1 MDLLALIPTGIKD
14 VTTRIAAALAL
25 WALVVYLAGSRGV
38 ELSNQVYLLGI
49 YGACF
54 VSVSFSMF
62 MYSMFEKW
70 LKRRDRIKQK
80 QAFALKNL
88 EIASAEHVVVLK
100 YLSENKLPRFRDSG
114 DNWLLHDME
123 RAGLLEIDDINI
135 SIYADT
141 YRMVP
146 EYVWK
151 RIDDIPWSQ
160 PIPAA
165 PPWKAYNSRIS

>member
-54 VSVSFSMF
+54 VLVSFSMF
-62 MYSMFEKW
+62 MYSKFEKW
-70 LKRRDRIKQK
+70 LKRRNKIKQK

-88 EIASAEHVVVLK
+88 EIASAEYVAVLK
-100 YLSENKLPRFRDSG
+100 YLKANKLQRFRDNP
-114 DNWLLHDME
+114 DNWLLHHME
-123 RAGLLEIDDINI
+123 RACLLDIDDINI
-135 SIYADT
+135 SIYVDT
-141 YRMVP
+141 YLMVP
-146 EYVWK
+146 KYVWK
-151 RIDDIPWSQ
+151 RIDDIPWFQ
-160 PIPAA
+160 PILRD
-165 PPWKAYNSRIS
+165 PPWKAYNPRIS